1 MNSPPFEWTFLD
13 ARETFSLM
21 ELSQV
26 SGLSASEL
34 DELMDYGALVPLSA
48 KQKPN
53 LFSAEWVIPLRK
65 AGRLRHDFDLDL
77 FSVAIVLGYVSR
89 IDALERELCAL
100 QAQLPGGHTPGDHV
114 RQ

>member
-1 MNSPPFEWTFLD
+1 MNPLPFEWTFLD
-13 ARETFSLM
+13 ARETFSLP

-26 SGLSASEL
+26 SGLSAAEL
-34 DELMDYGALVPLSA
+34 AELMDYGALAPLA
-48 KQKPN
+48 PEQQPK

-89 IDALERELCAL
+89 IDALEREVCAL
-100 QAQLPGGHTPGDHV
+100 QARLPSDLA
-114 RQ
+114 RS

>member
-1 MNSPPFEWTFLD
+1 MNPQPFEWTFLD

-26 SGLSASEL
+26 SGLSAAEL

-48 KQKPN
+48 NQKPN

-65 AGRLRHDFDLDL
+65 ASRLRQDFDLDL

-89 IDALERELCAL
+89 IDALEREVCTL
-100 QAQLPGGHTPGDHV
+100 QARLHGDPARGV
-114 RQ
+114 SRQ